1 MKNLLITT
9 FTFLFLFTSPYIL
22 RADHVDKV
30 DMQYV
35 ETDRLEPRS
44 ITGPARLARVQD
56 VGLEMKLPS
65 ETLSKCNDRLTLSS
79 YPAFPE
85 VYINYDMQE
94 MDVAYDFPD
103 GRARVYMFNS
113 YGYLVLQASIFTNG
127 YVNSYD
133 LWYLSPGRYTVM
145 IINSNGEKFEGAFV
159 YGRMSKY

>member
-9 FTFLFLFTSPYIL
+9 FTILLLFTAPYIL
-22 RADHVDKV
+22 RADHNEKV
-30 DMQYV
+30 DMQKTEDV
-35 ETDRLEPRS
+35 RLNPRS
-44 ITGPARLARVQD
+44 ITGPAKLARVQD

-79 YPAFPE
+79 YSAFPE
-85 VYINYDMQE
+85 VYVNYDLQE
-94 MDVAYDFPD
+94 MDVAYDFTD

-145 IINSNGEKFEGAFV
+145 IINSNGEKFQGTFV